1 MRILASILWQ
11 RLDLEGHDACLLGET
26 DDGRTLKGHAL
37 FVNDAGPCGLAY
49 EVDCDLSWRTRRAR
63 VDGFCGMRE
72 MRYQI
77 ERLADGQW
85 LLNGASQA
93 EVAGLVDVDLGFT
106 PATNLVAIRRLEL
119 GAGMAAPAPAAYLA
133 FPELRLS
140 RLEQTYRRLDDSRY
154 AYAAPVYGY
163 DAVLTVSPAGFVLDY
178 PGLWRSAT

>member
-26 DDGRTLKGHAL
+26 DDSRTLKGHAL
-37 FVNDAGPCGLAY
+37 FAHDAGPCGLAY

-72 MRYQI
+72 MHYQI

-106 PATNLVAIRRLEL
+106 PATNLLAIRRLEL
-119 GAGMAAPAPAAYLA
+119 GDGWRRRRRPLIWPFLNSGSRVSNRPTGGSTTAAMLMPHPCTATM
-133 FPELRLS
+133 LS
-140 RLEQTYRRLDDSRY
+140 
-154 AYAAPVYGY
+154 
-163 DAVLTVSPAGFVLDY
+163 
-178 PGLWRSAT
+178 